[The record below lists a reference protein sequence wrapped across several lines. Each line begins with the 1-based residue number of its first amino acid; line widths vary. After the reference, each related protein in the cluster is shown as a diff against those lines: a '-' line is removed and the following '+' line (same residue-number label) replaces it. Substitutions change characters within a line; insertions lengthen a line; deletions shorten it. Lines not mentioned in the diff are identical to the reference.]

1 MKTPP
6 TKKIELKKLSFNLN
20 VLKGIL
26 SSVQPSAVDFYT
38 ISLKYISDMFGT
50 QQQSQTKESG
60 EMHTKITKIG
70 L

>member
-50 QQQSQTKESG
+50 QQSQTKESG